1 MARLPQL
8 GGDAGTW
15 GQVLNDFLVQAHN
28 TDGTIKP
35 GAVST
40 AAVTDGTITE
50 AKLAPAVVTK
60 LNTVAGGGSAVT
72 SVNGQTGAVTVDQA
86 AVGLDNVDN
95 TADAAKP
102 ISTATQTALN
112 AKANASTNVATS
124 GSLTGGGPLSGSLS
138 LSLAGDSAAPGN
150 NMYYGTN
157 GMGTK
162 GFYAVPTGGGGGS
175 VTSVNGQTGAV
186 TLSKTD
192 VGLASVDNTAD
203 TAKNVLSAT
212 KLTTAR
218 TINGVSFDGSANI
231 TLPADSTKVSTSTTV
246 TGTNSLAGGGALSG
260 NVSLSLLNDVASPGN
275 SMYYGTSAAGTKGY
289 FALPS
294 GGGTPAATT
303 TTTGTVTL
311 AGDLAGTATAPTVA
325 KVNGVAVTGTPAAGQ
340 VLKATSAT
348 AASWQADATG
358 TGGAGGLNFSFRSIS
373 ANTTAANNECLIVT
387 STPTGITITLP
398 APVANGL
405 VRVKRLAPNGNS
417 IQVAAPSG
425 SVIDDLTVGTDTLNN
440 QYESRDYWSNGTNWY
455 R

>member
-1 MARLPQL
+1 MARLPQP
-8 GGDAGTW
+8 GSDNGTW
-15 GQVLNDFLVQAHN
+15 GTILNDYLTQAHN

-35 GAVST
+35 GVVNAT
-40 AAVTDGTITE
+40 ALVDGTITE
-50 AKLAPAVVTK
+50 AKLDPAVVTK
-60 LNTVAGGGSAVT
+60 LNTVATGVSGVS
-72 SVNGQTGAVTVDQA
+72 SVN
-86 AVGLDNVDN
+86 
-95 TADAAKP
+95 
-102 ISTATQTALN
+102 SR
-112 AKANASTNVATS
+112 
-124 GSLTGGGPLSGSLS
+124 
-138 LSLAGDSAAPGN
+138 
-150 NMYYGTN
+150 
-157 GMGTK
+157 
-162 GFYAVPTGGGGGS
+162 
-175 VTSVNGQTGAV
+175 TGAV

-348 AASWQADATG
+348 AASWQADAVG
-358 TGGAGGLNFSFRSIS
+358 
-373 ANTTAANNECLIVT
+373 TAATWGSITGSITSQSDLNNALVNKASVT
-387 STPTGITITLP
+387 SWASKGDLMSASAPGTLGRISVGTDGQVLT
-398 APVANGL
+398 ADSSTTLGL
-405 VRVKRLAPNGNS
+405 KWAT
-417 IQVAAPSG
+417 PSG
-425 SVIDDLTVGTDTLNN
+425 SGSVTWGAITGTLSSQSDLNAALTGKVDKSVWTTKGDILTASAANTPARTAVGTDGQVLTADSL
-440 QYESRDYWSNGTNWY
+440 QANGVRWTTPFTGVGTTKVTVAATAPGSPAVGDLWVDIN
-455 R
+455 